1 MNNMDIYQAVKSV
14 PQEAQKQIN
23 AGRLKGMTDINPMW
37 RIQTL
42 TERFGPAGIGWY
54 YKIVDKWVE
63 NGAGDEKCAFVNI
76 ELYIKNG
83 DEWSAPIIGTGG
95 SMLVANERSGLHT
108 SDEAYKMAL
117 TDAISVACKALGMG
131 ADVYWAAGRSKYTSS
146 PSADELVTEKDI
158 QMLEGL
164 FAQEPD
170 GGKILRSLLL
180 NGRDIKT
187 LTKQEYAEIKSQYGK
202 HKNNA
207 ENIQQRLANGT
218 KALAK
223 KANLEYDAAKQMIEN
238 CLEVD
243 FNKVG
248 ANEIQGVVD
257 KIKAMIKD
265 ISAQGDT
272 Q

>member
-1 MNNMDIYQAVKSV
+1 MNNMDIYKAVKSV

-42 TERFGPAGIGWY
+42 TEQFGPAGIGWY
-54 YKIVDKWVE
+54 YKIVDKWIE

-95 SMLVANERSGLHT
+95 SMLVASERSGLHT

-117 TDAISVACKALGMG
+117 TDAISVACKALGVG

-207 ENIQQRLANGT
+207 ENIQQRLA
-218 KALAK
+218 K
-223 KANLEYDAAKQMIEN
+223 DW
-238 CLEVD
+238 LEVAI
-243 FNKVG
+243 NKVG
-248 ANEIQGVVD
+248 ADEIQGVGD